1 MVRWIGI
8 DRLSR
13 PRREG
18 RRPAGRRLE
27 AVPVHGLP
35 FFGTPVPAGFPS
47 PAGDY
52 EEDRLDLNRHLIRN
66 PPATFFVRVSGESML
81 GAGIHPGDLL
91 IVDRSLEPRD
101 GAVVIAAIDGQ
112 MTVKRLRLRG
122 RTIRLEPEN
131 DRYSPCQID
140 GDADLVVWGVVTH
153 VIHAL

>member
-1 MVRWIGI
+1 MARWPGRV
-8 DRLSR
+8 RLSP
-13 PRREG
+13 PRRKG
-18 RRPAGRRLE
+18 RRSAGPTLE
-27 AVPVHGLP
+27 IVPVHGLP

-52 EEDRLDLNRHLIRN
+52 EEDRLDLNRHLIHN
-66 PPATFFVRVSGESML
+66 PPATYFVRASGESML

-101 GAVVIAAIDGQ
+101 GVVVIAAIDGQ

>member
-1 MVRWIGI
+1 MVRC
-8 DRLSR
+8 L
-13 PRREG
+13 EK
-18 RRPAGRRLE
+18 RRPAPPRRKGRKTASRRLKRI
-27 AVPVHGLP
+27 PLLGLP

-66 PPATFFVRVSGESML
+66 PPATFFIRASGESML

-101 GAVVIAAIDGQ
+101 GAVVIAALDGQ
-112 MTVKRLRLRG
+112 MTVKRLRLRNKA
-122 RTIRLEPEN
+122 ILLEPEN
-131 DRYSPCQID
+131 DRYSPCRID

-153 VIHAL
+153 VIHTL